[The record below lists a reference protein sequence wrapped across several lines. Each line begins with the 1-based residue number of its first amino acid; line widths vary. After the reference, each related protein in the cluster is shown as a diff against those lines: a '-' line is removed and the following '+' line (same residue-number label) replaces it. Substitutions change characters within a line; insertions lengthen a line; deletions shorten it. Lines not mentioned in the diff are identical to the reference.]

1 MHIEPPFAAPNPER
15 GAAYSRIFAHYAI
28 NRFWL
33 RENQIIED
41 AHRLEGVPVSLTTGR
56 YDMCTTPVQA
66 WDLAKAL
73 APEFVRLQIVNA
85 AGHYP
90 SEPAMSRAVAL
101 ETRAFLSWLEELG
114 RI

>member
-1 MHIEPPFAAPNPER
+1 M
-15 GAAYSRIFAHYAI
+15 
-28 NRFWL
+28 

-41 AHRLEGVPVSLTTGR
+41 APRLAGIPVSLTTGR

-66 WDLAKAL
+66 WDMAKAL
-73 APEFVRLQIVNA
+73 EPDLVRVQIINA

-90 SEPAMSRAVAL
+90 TEPAMSRALAL
-101 ETRAFLSWLEELG
+101 ETRAFLDWLAALK